1 MVVRLWVTKSNVM
14 MLVVLVAAAGMLAC
28 GQPDADREPADLVLR
43 GARIATVDE
52 AFSFAEAVAVQ
63 GSKIVF
69 VGSNDDSSAWVGE
82 TTRVVELDGQLV
94 TPGFT
99 DAHCHPFNLGKT
111 EEESFTVAGSTSFAQ
126 VVDRVSE
133 KVSTMEAGEW
143 LIGGGWS
150 EQDWPGKQLPIHD
163 DLSAATPDN
172 PVFLYRRGGNSSF
185 VNAKALEIAGID
197 ASTPDPY
204 GGKIERKAD
213 GSPTGFLVNMGNNLV
228 KDHFPEDT
236 QPDSWYRGVYL
247 EAARKSHEVGLTGWH
262 DAGAYPKDIGIYKQL
277 VDRGE
282 LTMRVNMMLQNPRLE
297 YDETVAYF
305 NEHKVLNYGGDDLF
319 QVRSVKVFFDGALG
333 SRGARF
339 YEPYDDDPENTG
351 VFEIRPEHLYDVVR
365 AGLETGMQVCP
376 HSIGTRGNGEFLD
389 LVARGLEENPVED
402 HRFRSEHAQI
412 VRAEDI
418 PRFVELG
425 VIPSMQPIHAT
436 SDMGFVEER
445 IGAER
450 ARAGAY
456 VWRSF
461 LDAGAIIPSGSDFTV
476 ESHRPLWGYY
486 AAVTRQDHD
495 GNPEGGWF
503 PEQRMTREEAL
514 RSYTVW
520 PAYAA
525 FQENVVGS
533 IEVGKYA
540 DIVVLD
546 TDILTAPAEDILSTN
561 VIYTIVNG
569 EIVYEGGN

>member
-1 MVVRLWVTKSNVM
+1 
-14 MLVVLVAAAGMLAC
+14 MLMFARTSSTTRFFVAGAASLTIAC
-28 GQPDADREPADLVLR
+28 AQPEAELPTADLVLR
-43 GARIATVDE
+43 GARVATVDE
-52 AFSFAEAVAVQ
+52 SFSFAEAVAVK
-63 GSKIVF
+63 GNKIVF
-69 VGSNDDSSAWVGE
+69 VGSDDDSVAWVGKS
-82 TTRVVELDGQLV
+82 TRVVELNGELV

-126 VVDRVSE
+126 VVERVSE
-133 KVSTMEAGEW
+133 KVSTMESGEW

-150 EQDWPGKQLPIHD
+150 EQDWPGKELPVHD
-163 DLSAATPDN
+163 ELSAVTPDN

-185 VNAKALEIAGID
+185 VNARALEIAGID
-197 ASTPDPY
+197 AGTPDPY
-204 GGKIERKAD
+204 GGKIERKANGD
-213 GSPTGFLVNMGNNLV
+213 PTGFLVNMGNNLV

-282 LTMRVNMMLQNPRLE
+282 LTMRVNMMLQNPRLD
-297 YDETVAYF
+297 YDESVAYF
-305 NEHKVLNYGGDDLF
+305 NEHKVSNYGGEDLF

-339 YEPYDDDPENTG
+339 YEPYEDDPGNTG
-351 VFEIRPEHLYDVVR
+351 VFEIRPEHLEDVVR

-389 LVARGLEENPVED
+389 LVERALAENPVED

-418 PRFVELG
+418 PRFVTLG

-445 IGAER
+445 IGSER
-450 ARAGAY
+450 AQAGAY

-495 GNPEGGWF
+495 GNPEGGWL

-525 FQENVVGS
+525 FQEDLVGS

-546 TDILTAPAEDILSTN
+546 TDILTAPPQDILSAS
-561 VIYTIVNG
+561 VLYTIVNG
-569 EIVYEGGN
+569 AVVYDARRN